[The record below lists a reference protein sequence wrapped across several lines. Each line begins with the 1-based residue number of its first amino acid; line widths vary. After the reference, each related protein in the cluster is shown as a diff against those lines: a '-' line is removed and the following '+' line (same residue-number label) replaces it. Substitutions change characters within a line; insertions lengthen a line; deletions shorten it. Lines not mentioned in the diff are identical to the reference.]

1 MIKVSTSGD
10 FANISK
16 FLNKLDPK
24 YIFRRLDY
32 YGQRGVE
39 ALASATPK
47 DSGKTAE
54 SWSYKVYVGTLLP
67 IGGWRTYAPFRD
79 EMRNAYNEWIRT
91 TDLIDGV
98 VDFDKAVRDPEKPNT
113 FLPKYDSG
121 DHLHPSPAGYK
132 AMADAVLKEI
142 LEG

>member
-54 SWSYKVYVGTLLP
+54 SWSYKVYVGKESASITWENSFKNKGVP
-67 IGGWRTYAPFRD
+67 IALMIQYGHGMPNGGYVKGIDYINPALAPIF
-79 EMRNAYNEWIRT
+79 EEIAETVWKE
-91 TDLIDGV
+91 V
-98 VDFDKAVRDPEKPNT
+98 
-113 FLPKYDSG
+113 
-121 DHLHPSPAGYK
+121 AG
-132 AMADAVLKEI
+132 
-142 LEG
+142 